1 MSEQISQSENTGPDI
16 TMPANPAL
24 PDQTRGD
31 KPGRNGFTHLSITQL
46 TLAVLVIIF
55 LWQWLDG
62 HRAIS
67 DMQQQLAKK
76 IAEMDGNSKANQVL
90 LVQDQDQVR
99 ELSAKVATMESR
111 YAESQNQRVALENL
125 YNNLSANS
133 DEAALAE
140 VEQMLLIA
148 AQQLQLSANA
158 RAALI
163 AMQTADER
171 LQRMNRPAFSG
182 LRQAINNDMDK
193 LRALHDV
200 DITGI
205 NLQINNLITAVDRMP
220 LAYQQRAASEPV
232 AQAAPPKSEEHLME
246 PLANRLSEQITP
258 AKSLVMAGHPDETA
272 WKKLLREIWNEV
284 KQLVRIENTDKA
296 EIPLLPPNQEF
307 FLRENL
313 KLSLLSARLALLS
326 RDEVSFRQGLKT
338 AQLWTA
344 RYFDAKSSESKRM
357 SDGLKKLVAS
367 DISIELPDI
376 GDSLQAVRNYRLARE
391 NEPRTSFKARPNQP
405 KAGLMKRPNK
415 PKAGSVKVPKAD
427 STGPAKAAK

>member
-1 MSEQISQSENTGPDI
+1 MSEQTPQPENTATGAAP
-16 TMPANPAL
+16 PSESAQPGQAKG
-24 PDQTRGD
+24 QTTVRD
-31 KPGRNGFTHLSITQL
+31 APSGFGHISITQL
-46 TLAVLVIIF
+46 TMVVLVSVF

-76 IAEMDGNSKANQVL
+76 IAEMDGNSKATQVL
-90 LVQDQDQVR
+90 LAQDQDQVR
-99 ELSAKVATMESR
+99 DLSAKVATMESR
-111 YAESQNQRVALENL
+111 YTESQNQRVALENL

-148 AQQLQLSANA
+148 SQQLQLSANV

-163 AMQTADER
+163 AMQTADSR
-171 LQRMNRPAFSG
+171 LQRLNRPAFSG

-193 LRALHDV
+193 LRALHQA

-205 NLQINNLITAVDRMP
+205 NLQLNNLISAVDSMP
-220 LAYQQRAASEPV
+220 LAYQQPLPANPAV
-232 AQAAPPKSEEHLME
+232 TQAAPE
-246 PLANRLSEQITP
+246 
-258 AKSLVMAGHPDETA
+258 AGTT
-272 WKKLLREIWNEV
+272 WQKLLHDVWNEL

-313 KLSLLSARLALLS
+313 KLNLLSARLALLS
-326 RDEVSFRQGLKT
+326 RDEVSFRLGLKT
-338 AQLWTA
+338 AQHWTA
-344 RYFDAKSSESKRM
+344 RFFDAKSSVNKHVSEVLS
-357 SDGLKKLVAS
+357 KLVAS

-376 GDSLQAVRNYRLARE
+376 SDSLQAVRNYRQMRE
-391 NEPRTSFKARPNQP
+391 SEP
-405 KAGLMKRPNK
+405 AGLTGRSNSSRAKTVKRPNASVNGPVK
-415 PKAGSVKVPKAD
+415 RPTLPKSEAEGS
-427 STGPAKAAK
+427 TKAAQ

>member
-1 MSEQISQSENTGPDI
+1 
-16 TMPANPAL
+16 
-24 PDQTRGD
+24 
-31 KPGRNGFTHLSITQL
+31 
-46 TLAVLVIIF
+46 
-55 LWQWLDG
+55 
-62 HRAIS
+62 
-67 DMQQQLAKK
+67 
-76 IAEMDGNSKANQVL
+76 
-90 LVQDQDQVR
+90 
-99 ELSAKVATMESR
+99 
-111 YAESQNQRVALENL
+111 
-125 YNNLSANS
+125 
-133 DEAALAE
+133 
-140 VEQMLLIA
+140 
-148 AQQLQLSANA
+148 
-158 RAALI
+158 
-163 AMQTADER
+163 

-220 LAYQQRAASEPV
+220 LAYQQRAVSEPV
-232 AQAAPPKSEEHLME
+232 AQAAPPKSEEHL
-246 PLANRLSEQITP
+246 
-258 AKSLVMAGHPDETA
+258 AGHPDETT

-313 KLSLLSARLALLS
+313 KLSLLSARIALLS

-357 SDGLKKLVAS
+357 SDGLKKLAAS

-376 GDSLQAVRNYRLARE
+376 SDSLQAVRNYRLARE
-391 NEPRTSFKARPNQP
+391 NEPGASFKARPNQP

-427 STGPAKAAK
+427 STGPTKAAK

>member
-1 MSEQISQSENTGPDI
+1 MSEKISQPENTGPDAN
-16 TMPANPAL
+16 MPAKSAT
-24 PDQTRGD
+24 PDQTPPPRK
-31 KPGRNGFTHLSITQL
+31 KPARDATAGGTPPDARPSSGHGAGFAHISLTQL

-55 LWQWLDG
+55 MWQWLDG

-76 IAEMDGNSKANQVL
+76 IAEMDGNSKAYQML
-90 LVQDQDQVR
+90 LSQDQDQVR
-99 ELSAKVATMESR
+99 DLSAKVATMESR

-148 AQQLQLSANA
+148 SQQLQLSANV

-163 AMQTADER
+163 AMQTADSR
-171 LQRMNRPAFSG
+171 LQHLNRPAFSG

-193 LRALHDV
+193 LRALHEV

-205 NLQINNLITAVDRMP
+205 NLQINNLIALVDRMP
-220 LAYQQRAASEPV
+220 LAYQQRLAANEV
-232 AQAAPPKSEEHLME
+232 AAQTAPPK
-246 PLANRLSEQITP
+246 
-258 AKSLVMAGHPDETA
+258 DEKT
-272 WKKLLREIWNEV
+272 WQRLLRETWNEL
-284 KQLVRIENTDKA
+284 KQLVRIENTGKA

-313 KLSLLSARLALLS
+313 KLSLLSARIALLS

-344 RYFDAKSSESKRM
+344 RYFDSKSSESKRM
-357 SDGLKKLVAS
+357 SEGLKKLAAS

-376 GDSLQAVRNYRLARE
+376 SDSLQAVRNYRLTHE
-391 NEPRTSFKARPNQP
+391 NGGRTSFEARP
-405 KAGLMKRPNK
+405 
-415 PKAGSVKVPKAD
+415 KVPKAAVKRPGLPKAAMEKRQKAPKAA
-427 STGPAKAAK
+427 SPAKAAQ

>member
-1 MSEQISQSENTGPDI
+1 MSEQTPQPENAATGSASPSV
-16 TMPANPAL
+16 PAQLGEAQG
-24 PDQTRGD
+24 QTA
-31 KPGRNGFTHLSITQL
+31 GRDASAGGKSAQRSDPSTGFGHISITQL
-46 TLAVLVIIF
+46 IMAVLVIVF
-55 LWQWLDG
+55 MWQWLDG

-76 IAEMDGNSKANQVL
+76 IAEMDGNSKATQVL
-90 LVQDQDQVR
+90 LAQDQDQVR

-148 AQQLQLSANA
+148 SQQLQLSANV

-163 AMQTADER
+163 AMQTADSR

-193 LRALHDV
+193 LRALHEA
-200 DITGI
+200 DISSI
-205 NLQINNLITAVDRMP
+205 NLQLNNLISAVDSMP
-220 LAYQQRAASEPV
+220 LAYQQQLPANEMV
-232 AQAAPPKSEEHLME
+232 AQ
-246 PLANRLSEQITP
+246 P
-258 AKSLVMAGHPDETA
+258 ASPEAGTT
-272 WKKLLREIWNEV
+272 WQKLLHDIWNEL
-284 KQLVRIENTDKA
+284 KQLVRIENTNKA

-313 KLSLLSARLALLS
+313 KLNLLSARLVLLS
-326 RDEVSFRQGLKT
+326 RDEVSFRLGLKT
-338 AQLWTA
+338 AQRWIA
-344 RYFDAKSSESKRM
+344 RYFDAKASVNKHVSEV
-357 SDGLKKLVAS
+357 LKKLVAS

-376 GDSLQAVRNYRLARE
+376 SDSLRAVRNYRQMRE
-391 NEPRTSFKARPNQP
+391 SEPVGFAGRSSPPKTNNTKRP
-405 KAGLMKRPNK
+405 KASGSGQAKRPK
-415 PKAGSVKVPKAD
+415 LPKAD
-427 STGPAKAAK
+427 AEGSTKAAQ

>member
-1 MSEQISQSENTGPDI
+1 MSEQTPQPENTATGAAPPSESAQPGQAKVTTVRDA
-16 TMPANPAL
+16 PA
-24 PDQTRGD
+24 
-31 KPGRNGFTHLSITQL
+31 GFGHISITQL
-46 TLAVLVIIF
+46 TMVLLVAVF

-62 HRAIS
+62 HRAIG

-76 IAEMDGNSKANQVL
+76 IAEMDGNSKATQVL
-90 LVQDQDQVR
+90 LAQDQDQVR

-148 AQQLQLSANA
+148 SQQLQLSANV
-158 RAALI
+158 RVALI
-163 AMQTADER
+163 AMQTADSR

-193 LRALHDV
+193 LRALHEA

-205 NLQINNLITAVDRMP
+205 NLQLNNLISAVDNMP
-220 LAYQQRAASEPV
+220 LAYQQQLPANPAA
-232 AQAAPPKSEEHLME
+232 AQAAVPE
-246 PLANRLSEQITP
+246 
-258 AKSLVMAGHPDETA
+258 AGTT
-272 WKKLLREIWNEV
+272 WQKLLHDIWYEL

-313 KLSLLSARLALLS
+313 KLNLLSARLALLS
-326 RDEVSFRQGLKT
+326 HDEVSFRQGLKT
-338 AQLWTA
+338 AQRWTA
-344 RYFDAKSSESKRM
+344 RYFDAKSSVNKHVSEV
-357 SDGLKKLVAS
+357 LKKLVAS

-376 GDSLQAVRNYRLARE
+376 SDSLRAVRNYRQMRE
-391 NEPRTSFKARPNQP
+391 NEPASFTGRTNPSRAKTV
-405 KAGLMKRPNK
+405 KRPNASGTGLAK
-415 PKAGSVKVPKAD
+415 RPKLPKAD
-427 STGPAKAAK
+427 AESSTKAAQ

>member
-1 MSEQISQSENTGPDI
+1 MSEQISQPENTGPDI

-31 KPGRNGFTHLSITQL
+31 KHGRNGFTHISITQL

-232 AQAAPPKSEEHLME
+232 AQAAPPK
-246 PLANRLSEQITP
+246 
-258 AKSLVMAGHPDETA
+258 DETT

-376 GDSLQAVRNYRLARE
+376 GHSLQAVRNYRLARE